1 MPALVTP
8 PPASSL
14 YPRPRRVIVCGSRS
28 SENAAFVASVL
39 DRVHNASPIGV
50 LVTGGAT
57 GVDAHAAAWGEARYK
72 SEARP
77 QLEVHPADWD
87 THGKS
92 AGPIRN
98 QEMAALGADLCVA
111 FAGGPGTADMRAR
124 ATKRGIAVLDVTE
137 WLNLQARLDSFEPAI
152 AKMNASAATPAQR
165 ASWQA
170 KRYEQQQRYQRD
182 MDKLTALFGAWAPAA
197 PPPTE
202 ASAAPATES
211 DGQRLTVRL
220 VLDVGEG

>member
-1 MPALVTP
+1 VH
-8 PPASSL
+8 
-14 YPRPRRVIVCGSRS
+14 
-28 SENAAFVASVL
+28 AA
-39 DRVHNASPIGV
+39 HPIGV

-57 GVDAHAAAWGEARYK
+57 GVDTLAGDWATGVFLREG
-72 SEARP
+72 RP

-182 MDKLTALFGAWAPAA
+182 MDKLTALFGAWAPA
-197 PPPTE
+197 PPPE
-202 ASAAPATES
+202 ASAAPEAEP

-220 VLDVGEG
+220 VLDAGED